1 MGVLSRGYQG
11 LFPNRFWL
19 SSAASKH
26 RFGVVNPWWQPYE
39 IVQLKSGKLAT
50 IEPSAYCEL
59 LFDGAYMPLLI
70 PMARYP
76 AIANTVTCLGQVSTG
91 GRAGK
96 YVALYKVYEMV
107 CTKPEI
113 HFAALRHALT
123 HAVSV
128 LNRPKTVGALT
139 SMFGTV
145 HVDLERHRHQVV
157 FWRTLGE
164 LLVEVDRLVTH
175 ELRKLPDIV
184 MPQSY
189 TRPLTVWVAGYYF
202 PDELSRLLSNPAL
215 NTDAVPS
222 ARAG

>member
-19 SSAASKH
+19 SSVASKH

-39 IVQLKSGKLAT
+39 IVQLKSGKLST

-59 LFDGAYMPLLI
+59 LVDETYLPLLI
-70 PMARYP
+70 PVAKYP
-76 AIANTVTCLGQVSTG
+76 AVANTVTHLAQVSTG

-107 CTKPEI
+107 CTKPQI

-128 LNRPKTVGALT
+128 LNRPRTVGALT
-139 SMFGTV
+139 AMFGTV
-145 HVDLERHRHQVV
+145 HVDLERHRHQVI

-164 LLVEVDRLVTH
+164 LLIEVDRLVAQ
-175 ELRKLPDIV
+175 ELRALPDIV

-189 TRPLTVWVAGYYF
+189 GRPLTVSFAGYYF
-202 PDELSRLLSNPAL
+202 PDELSKLLSAP
-215 NTDAVPS
+215 TS
-222 ARAG
+222 WGG